1 MIANKKRILI
11 CVLMAA
17 AVMLSSVSFAS
28 AITSSKING
37 VTYTHPTQYQSNRYR
52 VFHGIDV
59 SVYQGTI
66 NWKKVKAAGVDF
78 AFIRCGGTWGRSAF
92 GQYDDSTYSAN
103 VSNARSNGVNVGVY
117 YFSLC
122 ITEAEAIKEA
132 DFAIAKVKA
141 AGLPKGTPIIM
152 DYEFLSDSR
161 LNTAYNKW
169 KKTSLATARKNLT
182 HLANTFLNRVAEEGY
197 TPVFYSYRSLVD
209 WSGRRFNMTA
219 ADNKNE
225 NLAAFPFWL
234 AQYSKDNSY
243 LDGDGVRMD
252 YWQYTSSGSVSGITG
267 KVDRDFMYYDTQGT
281 GTAAGTKSIRE
292 TKITLEA
299 TSIKSDGTPK
309 MPKVTVKDGKKTLKE
324 NTDYRLSYYNNVA
337 NGTAT
342 VVIDGL
348 GSYSNSAYKDFALSS
363 DGTAIVQTAAEVEID
378 PEATPAKVTGV
389 KAVVDGYNQ
398 RLTVTWPAVK
408 NANRYRISYKLNGAT
423 KWKTLT
429 TTGTTWTSPEYAYQ
443 TAVRVR
449 VRAENVQGS
458 ESKNGKYSSVLY
470 RYIAH
475 RYAVMNK
482 IDANNVSYTW
492 SNLIESKGTV
502 KYNVMVWTN
511 GANPVNTVSSGSPF
525 KLSVKKGAAY
535 KVRVQPVLTMDGHD
549 FIGTFD
555 CPTVESE
562 NLFAREA
569 VIKKL
574 KKQTK
579 TFYYNLAKKPGTGYI
594 IEASLY
600 SDFRTSKKKTIKG
613 STNKTG
619 VFKKLKGGRKY
630 YVRARAFVDI
640 NGERYYGFWSPVK
653 TVKTKK

>member
-1 MIANKKRILI
+1 M
-11 CVLMAA
+11 
-17 AVMLSSVSFAS
+17 
-28 AITSSKING
+28 
-37 VTYTHPTQYQSNRYR
+37 
-52 VFHGIDV
+52 
-59 SVYQGTI
+59 YQGTI

-103 VSNARSNGVNVGVY
+103 VSNARSNGVNVGAY

-169 KKTSLATARKNLT
+169 KKTSLATARQNLT

-378 PEATPAKVTGV
+378 PEGLVSMNMWGFSPVLLRELEKGFVPFLEEAMKNDPLKAEYLLPTIVDELLKKEKATVSVLPTPDTWFGLTYAED
-389 KAVVDGYNQ
+389 KASV
-398 RLTVTWPAVK
+398 
-408 NANRYRISYKLNGAT
+408 S
-423 KWKTLT
+423 
-429 TTGTTWTSPEYAYQ
+429 
-443 TAVRVR
+443 
-449 VRAENVQGS
+449 AEFKKMA
-458 ESKNGKYSSVLY
+458 EEGKY
-470 RYIAH
+470 
-475 RYAVMNK
+475 
-482 IDANNVSYTW
+482 
-492 SNLIESKGTV
+492 
-502 KYNVMVWTN
+502 
-511 GANPVNTVSSGSPF
+511 
-525 KLSVKKGAAY
+525 
-535 KVRVQPVLTMDGHD
+535 
-549 FIGTFD
+549 
-555 CPTVESE
+555 PTP
-562 NLFAREA
+562 LF
-569 VIKKL
+569 
-574 KKQTK
+574 
-579 TFYYNLAKKPGTGYI
+579 
-594 IEASLY
+594 
-600 SDFRTSKKKTIKG
+600 
-613 STNKTG
+613 
-619 VFKKLKGGRKY
+619 
-630 YVRARAFVDI
+630 
-640 NGERYYGFWSPVK
+640 
-653 TVKTKK
+653 

>member
-1 MIANKKRILI
+1 
-11 CVLMAA
+11 MAA
-17 AVMLSSVSFAS
+17 AVVLSSFSFAF
-28 AITSSKING
+28 AIKTSKING
-37 VTYTHPTQYQSNRYR
+37 VTYTHPTQYQSSRYR

-66 NWKKVKAAGVDF
+66 NWKKVKASGVDF
-78 AFIRCGGTWGRSAF
+78 AFIRCGGTWGRSNF
-92 GQYDDSTYSAN
+92 SQYDDSTYTAN
-103 VSNARSNGVNVGVY
+103 INNARANGVNVGVY

-182 HLANTFLNRVAEEGY
+182 HLANTWLNRIAEQGY

-219 ADNKNE
+219 AQNKSE

-292 TKITLEA
+292 CSIKLEA
-299 TSIKSDGTPK
+299 DSIKYDGTPK
-309 MPKVTVKDGKKTLKE
+309 APKVTVKDGKKTLKE

-348 GSYSNSAYKDFALSS
+348 GSYSNSAYKDFAISQ
-363 DGTAIVQTAAEVEID
+363 DGTATVQTVAATVSVD
-378 PEATPAKVTGV
+378 PDATPAKVKNV
-389 KAVVDGYNQ
+389 KAYVDGYNQ
-398 RLTVTWPAVK
+398 KLTVSWPAVK
-408 NANRYRISYKLNGAT
+408 NANRYRISYKLNGAA
-423 KWKTLT
+423 KWKTT
-429 TTGTTWTSPEYAYQ
+429 TTTATTWTSQTLPYQ
-443 TAVRVR
+443 TAVDVR
-449 VRAENVQGS
+449 VRAENVQSSGT
-458 ESKNGKYSSVLY
+458 KNGKYSTVFY

-475 RYAVMNK
+475 RY
-482 IDANNVSYTW
+482 VSVKKVNDTTASCTW

-511 GANPVNTVSSGSPF
+511 GTNPVNTVSAGSPF
-525 KLSVKKGAAY
+525 KLSIKKGTAY
-535 KVRVQPVLTMDGHD
+535 KVRVQPFLTMNDHVY
-549 FIGTFD
+549 IGTFE
-555 CPTVESE
+555 CPTVENE
-562 NLFAREA
+562 NIFARDG

-574 KKQTK
+574 KKAK
-579 TFYYNLAKKPGTGYI
+579 KSFYYNLAKKPGSGYI
-594 IEASLY
+594 IETSLY
-600 SDFRTSKKKTIKG
+600 SDFRTYKRKTIKG
-613 STNKTG
+613 STKKTG
-619 VFKKLKGGRKY
+619 YIKKLKGGRKY
-630 YVRARAFVDI
+630 YVRARAYVDI